1 MDVGHHRRDVVVQN
15 LGDLRRVNRILGG
28 VRLTL
33 LPLARLAREVPGH
46 RPLRVLDIATG
57 GADIPRA
64 VARWAERDGRA
75 LWLVASDVNETFLAI
90 AREHSA
96 ATLPAGRVALR
107 FVVADARRLPF
118 ADGAF
123 HVTTCSLALHHM
135 LADEATAMLTE
146 MGRCAALGVVV
157 NDIVRGWLG
166 YFGAFVATRLGSR
179 NDLTWHDGPLSV
191 LRAYT
196 KGEMLDLAARCGL
209 RPVRWDGFLGYRVA
223 LTALPAG
230 ASFAV
235 PLEVDRSL
243 QRTSLVPAGAPSD
256 REGTD
261 DAPVGRG
268 DAGGGTEA

>member
-1 MDVGHHRRDVVVQN
+1 MAEGNLLASLSRAFQRLRQGPEQSSEPEWMDFGHHRRDVVVQN

-33 LPLARLAREVPGH
+33 RPLARLARDVPRQ

-64 VARWAERDGRA
+64 VARWAARDGRA

-90 AREHSA
+90 ARQHSA
-96 ATLPAGRVALR
+96 ATPTVGMVTLR

-118 ADGAF
+118 VDGAF

-135 LADEATAMLTE
+135 LVDEAAAMLTE

-166 YFGAFVATRLGSR
+166 YFGAYVATRLGSR
-179 NDLTWHDGPLSV
+179 NHLTWHDGPLSV

-196 KGEMLDLAARCGL
+196 KGEMLELAARSGL
-209 RPVRWDGFLGYRVA
+209 LPLHWDGFLGYRVA
-223 LTALPAG
+223 LTALPASGGLAGNG
-230 ASFAV
+230 A
-235 PLEVDRSL
+235 
-243 QRTSLVPAGAPSD
+243 
-256 REGTD
+256 
-261 DAPVGRG
+261 
-268 DAGGGTEA
+268 